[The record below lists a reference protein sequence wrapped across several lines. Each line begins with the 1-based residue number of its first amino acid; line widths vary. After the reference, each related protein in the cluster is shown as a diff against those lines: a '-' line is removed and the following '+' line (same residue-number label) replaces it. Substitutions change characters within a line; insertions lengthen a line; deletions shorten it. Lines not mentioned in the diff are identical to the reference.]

1 MKKAC
6 KTLLIC
12 ILAILILALAQ
23 TLALLAGEAS
33 VKAGLPGIF
42 EPVIDA
48 VLYPVLAFFG
58 LKLIAGRKRH
68 FSLRSFRIGRLK
80 LKWYWGLTAVLL
92 PASVVLA
99 FVLTGGRWVVNRA
112 SAGDKCTILLFG
124 VLYYSLA
131 AGIVEEMVF
140 RGVIMGTL
148 EREYNRKLAVLL
160 PSILFGLVHIIGN
173 KLSVISIIQL
183 VVAGT
188 FVGIMFS
195 LVEYQSGSFWNNAI
209 IHALWNMST
218 IGLCHVGS
226 GPDPDSVFTLVINTK
241 NSLISGGDFGVE
253 SSIIAIA
260 GYVIVSL
267 IAFVL
272 GRKCGEDRRRS
283 C

>member
-58 LKLIAGRKRH
+58 L
-68 FSLRSFRIGRLK
+68 
-80 LKWYWGLTAVLL
+80 
-92 PASVVLA
+92 
-99 FVLTGGRWVVNRA
+99 
-112 SAGDKCTILLFG
+112 
-124 VLYYSLA
+124 
-131 AGIVEEMVF
+131 
-140 RGVIMGTL
+140 
-148 EREYNRKLAVLL
+148 
-160 PSILFGLVHIIGN
+160 VHIIGN

-188 FVGIMFS
+188 FVDIMFS

-218 IGLCHVGS
+218 IGLCHVGP

-260 GYVIVSL
+260 GYAIVSV

>member
-58 LKLIAGRKRH
+58 L
-68 FSLRSFRIGRLK
+68 
-80 LKWYWGLTAVLL
+80 
-92 PASVVLA
+92 
-99 FVLTGGRWVVNRA
+99 
-112 SAGDKCTILLFG
+112 
-124 VLYYSLA
+124 
-131 AGIVEEMVF
+131 
-140 RGVIMGTL
+140 
-148 EREYNRKLAVLL
+148 
-160 PSILFGLVHIIGN
+160 
-173 KLSVISIIQL
+173 
-183 VVAGT
+183 
-188 FVGIMFS
+188 
-195 LVEYQSGSFWNNAI
+195 
-209 IHALWNMST
+209 
-218 IGLCHVGS
+218 CHVGP

-241 NSLISGGDFGVE
+241 NSLISGGNFGVE

-260 GYVIVSL
+260 GYAIVSV